1 VNRSEPERAKVGS
14 PGSRPERGSATATV
28 APEPNVGCA
37 PPPPPSGEAAG
48 GFLAPGASGPKRPEV
63 VEHAHALLAWAVPA
77 VGKFSRAYRFTL
89 GERIERRLYDLL
101 ELLIR
106 ATYAAK
112 PEKRALLLEAN
123 VTLEVLRHELRI
135 AFGFR
140 LLSQGQLEHAT
151 RLADAVGRQVGGWLK
166 RLA

>member
-1 VNRSEPERAKVGS
+1 VLV
-14 PGSRPERGSATATV
+14 V
-28 APEPNVGCA
+28 APEPNGVCA
-37 PPPPPSGEAAG
+37 PPPPPAGEAAG
-48 GFLAPGASGPKRPEV
+48 GLLGLASSGPKRPEV
-63 VEHAHALLAWAVPA
+63 VEHVHALLAWAVPTI
-77 VGKFSRAYRFTL
+77 GKFPRAYRFTL

-106 ATYAAK
+106 ATYAAR

-140 LLSQGQLEHAT
+140 LLSAGQLEHAV
-151 RLADAVGRQVGGWLK
+151 RLSDAVGRQVGGWLK
-166 RLA
+166 RLS